1 MEDPAFLLT
10 AGEPGN
16 RMLPLA
22 LGAAE
27 AAGGS
32 AAPAGLGVI
41 AIQVWHR
48 QMGLQHLV
56 SCLHE
61 SRVGVWDLAGHLGS
75 HRVAAPVPGAFL
87 WVGGPGESS

>member
-1 MEDPAFLLT
+1 M
-10 AGEPGN
+10 
-16 RMLPLA
+16 
-22 LGAAE
+22 
-27 AAGGS
+27 
-32 AAPAGLGVI
+32 I